1 MGSNSL
7 RLIFVGGWLSYRA
20 LFGWLSPWVMIPT
33 FLITPVFQVLFFA
46 AIGDAAG
53 VGDNAFYLVGNAV
66 VAAAIPCLFATGNT
80 IAGERWTQTLSLLL
94 TSPARRVPLFLGRA
108 FPPIVNGFAVALFTL
123 VVGAAL
129 LHVTLNPVTFGS
141 IGVVLLACSYS
152 CTGIGL
158 VTAALALRVRETA
171 VLSNIVLGIL
181 MVFCGV
187 NVALTALPDWMV
199 GIARILPMTHGIA
212 AARELLTGQGW
223 STFVVQQVGIEVLL
237 GTAFLTVGLAMLG
250 WMETESR
257 RTASLDRA

>member
-1 MGSNSL
+1 MSSHPF
-7 RLIFVGGWLSYRA
+7 RLLFVGGWLSYRA
-20 LFGWLSPWVMIPT
+20 LFGWLSPWILIPT

-94 TSPARRVPLFLGRA
+94 ASPARRVPLFLGRA
-108 FPPIVNGFAVALFTL
+108 FPPIINGFAVALFTL
-123 VVGAAL
+123 AVGAL
-129 LHVTLNPVTFGS
+129 LLRVSLNPVTFGS
-141 IGVVLLACSYS
+141 VAVVILACSYS

-181 MVFCGV
+181 LVFCGV
-187 NVALTALPDWMV
+187 NVALAALPGWMV
-199 GIARILPMTHGIA
+199 SVARVLPLTHGIE
-212 AARELLTGQGW
+212 AARRLLTGEGW
-223 STFVVQQVGIEVLL
+223 SGVVVREIGIEVLIGTVFL
-237 GTAFLTVGLAMLG
+237 GLGLAMLR
-250 WMETESR
+250 WMEAESR

>member
-1 MGSNSL
+1 MRSNSL
-7 RLIFVGGWLSYRA
+7 RLIFVGGWLSYQA
-20 LFGWLSPWVMIPT
+20 LFGWLSPWILIPT
-33 FLITPVFQVLFFA
+33 FIIEPVFQVLFFA
-46 AIGDAAG
+46 TIGRAAG

-80 IAGERWTQTLSLLL
+80 IAGERWMQTLSLLL
-94 TSPARRVPLFLGRA
+94 ASPARRVPLFLGRA

-129 LHVTLNPVTFGS
+129 LRVSLNPVTFGS
-141 IGVVLLACSYS
+141 IAVVLLACSYS

-171 VLSNIVLGIL
+171 VLSNIVLGVL
-181 MVFCGV
+181 LVFCGV

-199 GIARILPMTHGIA
+199 TVARVLPMTHGIA

-223 STFVVQQVGIEVLL
+223 SALVVGQVGIELAL
-237 GTAFLTVGLAMLG
+237 GTVFLVLGLAMLR
-250 WMETESR
+250 WLETESR

>member
-1 MGSNSL
+1 MASNSL
-7 RLIFVGGWLSYRA
+7 RLVFVGGWLSYRA
-20 LFGWLSPWVMIPT
+20 LFGWLSPWVLIPT

-46 AIGDAAG
+46 AIGNAAG

-94 TSPARRVPLFLGRA
+94 ASPARRVPLFLGRA
-108 FPPIVNGFAVALFTL
+108 FPPILNGFAVALFTL
-123 VVGAAL
+123 IVGAL
-129 LHVTLNPVTFGS
+129 LLRVSLNPVTFS
-141 IGVVLLACSYS
+141 SLAVVLLACSYS

-171 VLSNIVLGIL
+171 VLSNIVLGVL
-181 MVFCGV
+181 LVFCGV
-187 NVALTALPDWMV
+187 NVALSALPGWMV
-199 GIARILPMTHGIA
+199 GVAKVLPLTHGIE
-212 AARELLTGQGW
+212 AARALLTGSGW
-223 STFVVQQVGIEVLL
+223 SSMVVEQTALELVI
-237 GTAFLTVGLAMLG
+237 GTVYLALGLAMLR